1 MALDSVEGFFGIEL
15 SKKCKTAEWKGPEEV
30 EDNTEVKLQLSHAC
44 LGVDAKEGER
54 NVVDVTTADIYGKEV
69 THTIVSLQIGHTEMV
84 ALNLGFLE
92 KSTFK
97 LVKGN
102 GPVHLSGAYLHALGD
117 MSDDE
122 SDSDEES
129 EEEDVPDLVK
139 AAEKKETVSDEKPE
153 QKDKAQEAKKDT
165 TKVEPVTKKKAEPK
179 FDSKKKP
186 EKEEDADSDED
197 DDEDEDDDSED
208 EEGEQGL
215 LDDEASED
223 DEDDDEEMNMDD
235 DGDELDSDE
244 DDLDDEDDESDDDLS
259 DEDEESDEEEEL
271 VPPKAKKAKV
281 LTNGHKDDK
290 QKTPVKKQ
298 EQKAKQQDEKQTPN
312 KPKTPDVTEKKG
324 KTPKSDKKKEKD
336 AKTPVAAPASIEEVK
351 KKLLKSPNLPK
362 TVEKFKN
369 FMKSAHKV
377 TDDGDVTGL
386 WDWLQ
391 KNKK

>member
-44 LGVDAKEGER
+44 LGADAKEGER

-153 QKDKAQEAKKDT
+153 KKDKAPEAKKDT
-165 TKVEPVTKKKAEPK
+165 T
-179 FDSKKKP
+179 
-186 EKEEDADSDED
+186 
-197 DDEDEDDDSED
+197 
-208 EEGEQGL
+208 
-215 LDDEASED
+215 
-223 DEDDDEEMNMDD
+223 
-235 DGDELDSDE
+235 
-244 DDLDDEDDESDDDLS
+244 
-259 DEDEESDEEEEL
+259 
-271 VPPKAKKAKV
+271 KAKV

-298 EQKAKQQDEKQTPN
+298 EQKAKQQEEQKTPN
-312 KPKTPDVTEKKG
+312 NPKTPDVTDKKG

-336 AKTPVAAPASIEEVK
+336 AKTPVAAPASIEDVK